1 MFSISFLPWLL
12 LLLGVVLSIPIVAYT
27 ESNRRKKAAA
37 AAAATQADATPVE
50 EEEGFGEVAGF
61 DDTFGGE
68 EVIAAEGD
76 LGEVGNDEFDEDA
89 FK

>member
-12 LLLGVVLSIPIVAYT
+12 LLLGVVLSIPIVAYM

-37 AAAATQADATPVE
+37 AAAPPETEETPE
-50 EEEGFGEVAGF
+50 EGEEGFGEEAGF
-61 DDTFGGE
+61 DDTFGSE

-76 LGEVGNDEFDEDA
+76 LGEVGNEEFDEDA